1 MKRKGLRV
9 SLALLLVLV
18 MLATLAPAAFA
29 ADVERGYTVTVGD
42 NVWIAIESP
51 NAQNVA
57 TYSLDSGTLPEGLS
71 YGVNGNSLVVHGTV
85 AAMGNTSANFSV
97 TAGPTTYA
105 YNVSF
110 YVTETPVATPAPTPD
125 PAAPAAATATTTA
138 PAAPA
143 AQPVADSKLPKVTK
157 SPTDE
162 TVEEGKQAEFVARY
176 ENAIWAVWKF
186 ISPDGN
192 TVLRYDEAK
201 DYFEGLVII
210 DGNYSHMILKKIPYS
225 LNGWR
230 VACEYR
236 NNDGSVMTDT
246 ATITV
251 IPKVTPTPEPTPVPT
266 PEPTPVPTPEA
277 SPVVSETAG
286 TAGTGAE
293 NAGTA
298 ASGAVGGIDPNTAG
312 VIQAAEEGTESGD
325 GSTSAGSAAT
335 TDAATTAGTTTA
347 AGRTTASTGSR
358 SGKKFP
364 LIPLIVILLA
374 ALAIGLLVFFLRR
387 KRQDEEDDF
396 DYEEPV
402 VHRSTRSSRNNSGYQ
417 GRHTAHTERYTEDDY
432 ERDVDEDD
440 DYDEDR

>member
-1 MKRKGLRV
+1 MKMKGLRV

-18 MLATLAPAAFA
+18 LLTALTPAAFA
-29 ADVERGYTVTVGD
+29 ADVERGYTVTLGD

-57 TYSLDSGTLPEGLS
+57 TYSLDSGSLPEGLS

-85 AAMGNTSANFSV
+85 TALGNTAAAFSV
-97 TAGPTTYA
+97 TAGPSTYT
-105 YNVSF
+105 YSIDF
-110 YVTETPVATPAPTPD
+110 FVTETPVATPAPTPD
-125 PAAPAAATATTTA
+125 PAAPAAAAAQTA
-138 PAAPA
+138 PAANNA
-143 AQPVADSKLPKVTK
+143 KLPRVTK

-236 NNDGSVMTDT
+236 NNDGSVMTDM

-251 IPKVTPTPEPTPVPT
+251 IPKVTPTPEPTPIPTPAPT
-266 PEPTPVPTPEA
+266 PEPTPAPTP
-277 SPVVSETAG
+277 
-286 TAGTGAE
+286 
-293 NAGTA
+293 A
-298 ASGAVGGIDPNTAG
+298 ASESAGAVGTDAQGTESAGGAAVGGIDPATAG
-312 VIQAAEEGTESGD
+312 VIQASDD
-325 GSTSAGSAAT
+325 GSEGGEGGASGTATAVGTGSASAGS
-335 TDAATTAGTTTA
+335 
-347 AGRTTASTGSR
+347 TASTGKSTAASR
-358 SGKKFP
+358 FNLKKFP
-364 LIPLIVILLA
+364 LIPLLVILLA
-374 ALAIGLLVFFLRR
+374 AVAIGLLVFFLRR
-387 KRQDEEDDF
+387 RREDEEDEPDF
-396 DYEEPV
+396 EEPV
-402 VHRSTRSSRNNSGYQ
+402 VRRAPRSSRSSGGYQ
-417 GRHTAHTERYTEDDY
+417 GRHTAHTERYEEDDY
-432 ERDVDEDD
+432 ERDDSYDDE

>member
-1 MKRKGLRV
+1 MKMKGLRV

-29 ADVERGYTVTVGD
+29 ADVERGYTVTLGD

-57 TYSLDSGTLPEGLS
+57 TYSLDSGSLPEGLS

-85 AAMGNTSANFSV
+85 TALGNTAASFSV

-110 YVTETPVATPAPTPD
+110 YVTETPVATPAPTAD
-125 PAAPAAATATTTA
+125 PAAPAAATTTTTTTA
-138 PAAPA
+138 PAAQTA
-143 AQPVADSKLPKVTK
+143 VDSKLPRVTK

-266 PEPTPVPTPEA
+266 PEPTPVPTPA
-277 SPVVSETAG
+277 PSPAVSETAG

-293 NAGTA
+293 TAGTA
-298 ASGAVGGIDPNTAG
+298 GGIDPGTAG
-312 VIQAAEEGTESGD
+312 VIQATEEGAEG
-325 GSTSAGSAAT
+325 GNG
-335 TDAATTAGTTTA
+335 GTTTGTA
-347 AGRTTASTGSR
+347 ATAGSTATTGTAATSGRTTASTDSR
-358 SGKKFP
+358 SRKSFP

-402 VHRSTRSSRNNSGYQ
+402 VRRPTRSSRHNSGYQ
-417 GRHTAHTERYTEDDY
+417 GRHAAHTERYVEDDY
-432 ERDVDEDD
+432 ESDIDED
-440 DYDEDR
+440 DYDEEDR

>member
-1 MKRKGLRV
+1 MKMKGLRV

-29 ADVERGYTVTVGD
+29 ADVERGYTVTIGD

-57 TYSLDSGTLPEGLS
+57 TYSLDSGSLPEGLS

-85 AAMGNTSANFSV
+85 TALGNTAASFSV
-97 TAGPTTYA
+97 TAGPTTYV

-110 YVTETPVATPAPTPD
+110 YVTETPVATPAPTAD
-125 PAAPAAATATTTA
+125 PAAPAAATTTTTTTA
-138 PAAPA
+138 PAAQTA
-143 AQPVADSKLPKVTK
+143 VDSKLPRVTK

-266 PEPTPVPTPEA
+266 PEPTPVPTPVP
-277 SPVVSETAG
+277 SPVASETAG
-286 TAGTGAE
+286 TAATGAE
-293 NAGTA
+293 
-298 ASGAVGGIDPNTAG
+298 
-312 VIQAAEEGTESGD
+312 
-325 GSTSAGSAAT
+325 
-335 TDAATTAGTTTA
+335 TAGTTATGGTA
-347 AGRTTASTGSR
+347 AGTGTTTGVIQGPLGLRAMRYSVWKR
-358 SGKKFP
+358 S
-364 LIPLIVILLA
+364 V
-374 ALAIGLLVFFLRR
+374 
-387 KRQDEEDDF
+387 
-396 DYEEPV
+396 
-402 VHRSTRSSRNNSGYQ
+402 
-417 GRHTAHTERYTEDDY
+417 
-432 ERDVDEDD
+432 
-440 DYDEDR
+440 

>member
-1 MKRKGLRV
+1 MKMKGLRV

-29 ADVERGYTVTVGD
+29 ADVERGYTVTIGD

-57 TYSLDSGTLPEGLS
+57 TYSLDSGALPEGLS

-85 AAMGNTSANFSV
+85 TALGNTAASFSV
-97 TAGPTTYA
+97 TAGPTTYV

-110 YVTETPVATPAPTPD
+110 YVTETPVATPAPTAD
-125 PAAPAAATATTTA
+125 PAAPAAATTTTTTTA
-138 PAAPA
+138 PAAQTA
-143 AQPVADSKLPKVTK
+143 VDSKLPRVTK

-266 PEPTPVPTPEA
+266 PEPTPVPTPVP
-277 SPVVSETAG
+277 SPVASETAG
-286 TAGTGAE
+286 TAATGAE
-293 NAGTA
+293 TAGTTATGGTAAGTGTTTGGIQASEDGTESGGSTTAGTA
-298 ASGAVGGIDPNTAG
+298 ATGGT
-312 VIQAAEEGTESGD
+312 
-325 GSTSAGSAAT
+325 AAT
-335 TDAATTAGTTTA
+335 T
-347 AGRTTASTGSR
+347 GRTTASTDSR
-358 SGKKFP
+358 SRKSFP

-402 VHRSTRSSRNNSGYQ
+402 VRRPTRSSRHNSGYQ
-417 GRHTAHTERYTEDDY
+417 GRHAAHTERYAEDDY
-432 ERDVDEDD
+432 ESDIDEDD
-440 DYDEDR
+440 DYDQDR

>member
-1 MKRKGLRV
+1 MKMKGLRV

-29 ADVERGYTVTVGD
+29 ADVERGYTVTIGD

-57 TYSLDSGTLPEGLS
+57 AYSLDSGALPEGLS

-85 AAMGNTSANFSV
+85 TALGNTAASFSV
-97 TAGPTTYA
+97 TAGPTTYV

-110 YVTETPVATPAPTPD
+110 YVTETPVATPAPTAD
-125 PAAPAAATATTTA
+125 PAAPAAATTTTTTTA
-138 PAAPA
+138 PAAQTA
-143 AQPVADSKLPKVTK
+143 VDSKLPRVTK

-266 PEPTPVPTPEA
+266 PEPTPVPTPA
-277 SPVVSETAG
+277 PSPAVSETAG

-293 NAGTA
+293 TAGTTATGGTAAGTGTTTGVIQASEDGTESGGSTTAGTA
-298 ASGAVGGIDPNTAG
+298 ATGGT
-312 VIQAAEEGTESGD
+312 
-325 GSTSAGSAAT
+325 AAT
-335 TDAATTAGTTTA
+335 T
-347 AGRTTASTGSR
+347 GRTTASTDRRSR
-358 SGKKFP
+358 KSFP

-402 VHRSTRSSRNNSGYQ
+402 VRRPTRSSRHNSGYQ
-417 GRHTAHTERYTEDDY
+417 GRHAAHTERYAEDDY
-432 ERDVDEDD
+432 ESDIDEDD
-440 DYDEDR
+440 DYDQDR

>member
-1 MKRKGLRV
+1 MKMKGLRV

-29 ADVERGYTVTVGD
+29 ADVERGYTVTIGD

-57 TYSLDSGTLPEGLS
+57 TYSLDSGALPEGLS

-85 AAMGNTSANFSV
+85 TALGNTAASFSV
-97 TAGPTTYA
+97 TAGPTTYV

-110 YVTETPVATPAPTPD
+110 YVTETPVATPAPTAD
-125 PAAPAAATATTTA
+125 PAAPAAATTTTTTTA
-138 PAAPA
+138 PAAQTA
-143 AQPVADSKLPKVTK
+143 VDSKLPRVTK

-266 PEPTPVPTPEA
+266 PEPTPVPTPVP
-277 SPVVSETAG
+277 SPVASETAGTAATGAETAG
-286 TAGTGAE
+286 TAGTSGAA
-293 NAGTA
+293 AGTD
-298 ASGAVGGIDPNTAG
+298 SSTAG
-312 VIQAAEEGTESGD
+312 VIQASEDGAESGS
-325 GSTSAGSAAT
+325 GS
-335 TDAATTAGTTTA
+335 TTAGTAATGGTA
-347 AGRTTASTGSR
+347 ATTGRTTASTDSGSR
-358 SGKKFP
+358 KSFP

-402 VHRSTRSSRNNSGYQ
+402 VRRPTRSSRHNSGYQ
-417 GRHTAHTERYTEDDY
+417 GRHAAHTERYAEDDY
-432 ERDVDEDD
+432 ESDIDEDD
-440 DYDEDR
+440 DYDQDR

>member
-1 MKRKGLRV
+1 MKMKGLRV

-29 ADVERGYTVTVGD
+29 ADVERGYTVTIGD

-57 TYSLDSGTLPEGLS
+57 TYSLDSGALPEGLS

-85 AAMGNTSANFSV
+85 TALGNTAASFSV

-110 YVTETPVATPAPTPD
+110 YVTETPVATPAPTAD
-125 PAAPAAATATTTA
+125 PAAPAAATTTTTTTA
-138 PAAPA
+138 PAAQTA
-143 AQPVADSKLPKVTK
+143 VDSKLPRVTK

-266 PEPTPVPTPEA
+266 PEPTPVPTPVP
-277 SPVVSETAG
+277 SPVASETAG
-286 TAGTGAE
+286 TAATGAE
-293 NAGTA
+293 TAGTTATGGTAAGTGTTTGVIQASEDGTESGGSTTAGTA
-298 ASGAVGGIDPNTAG
+298 ATGGT
-312 VIQAAEEGTESGD
+312 
-325 GSTSAGSAAT
+325 AAT
-335 TDAATTAGTTTA
+335 T
-347 AGRTTASTGSR
+347 GRTTASTDSGSR
-358 SGKKFP
+358 KSFP

-402 VHRSTRSSRNNSGYQ
+402 VRRPTRSSRHNSGYQ
-417 GRHTAHTERYTEDDY
+417 GRHAAHTERYAEDDY
-432 ERDVDEDD
+432 ESDIDEDD
-440 DYDEDR
+440 DYDQDR

>member
-1 MKRKGLRV
+1 MKMKGLRV

-29 ADVERGYTVTVGD
+29 ADVERGYTVTIGD

-57 TYSLDSGTLPEGLS
+57 TYSLDSGALPEGLS

-85 AAMGNTSANFSV
+85 TALGNTAASFSV
-97 TAGPTTYA
+97 TAGPTTYV

-110 YVTETPVATPAPTPD
+110 YVTETPVATPAPTAD
-125 PAAPAAATATTTA
+125 PAAPAAATTTTTTTA
-138 PAAPA
+138 PAAQTA
-143 AQPVADSKLPKVTK
+143 VDSKLPRVTK

-266 PEPTPVPTPEA
+266 PEPTPVPTPVP
-277 SPVVSETAG
+277 SPVASETAG
-286 TAGTGAE
+286 TAATGAE
-293 NAGTA
+293 
-298 ASGAVGGIDPNTAG
+298 
-312 VIQAAEEGTESGD
+312 
-325 GSTSAGSAAT
+325 
-335 TDAATTAGTTTA
+335 TAGTTATGGTA
-347 AGRTTASTGSR
+347 AGTGTTTASTDSGSR
-358 SGKKFP
+358 KSFP

-402 VHRSTRSSRNNSGYQ
+402 VRRPTHSSRHNSGYQ
-417 GRHTAHTERYTEDDY
+417 GRHAAHTERYAEDDY
-432 ERDVDEDD
+432 ESDIDED
-440 DYDEDR
+440 DYDEEDR

>member
-1 MKRKGLRV
+1 MKMKGLRV

-29 ADVERGYTVTVGD
+29 ADVERGYTVTIGD

-51 NAQNVA
+51 NAQNIA
-57 TYSLDSGTLPEGLS
+57 TYSLDSGSLPEGLS
-71 YGVNGNSLVVHGTV
+71 YGVNGNSLVLHGTV
-85 AAMGNTSANFSV
+85 AALGNTAASFSV

-110 YVTETPVATPAPTPD
+110 YVTETPVATPAPTQD
-125 PAAPAAATATTTA
+125 PAAAATTTTTTTTTTT
-138 PAAPA
+138 A
-143 AQPVADSKLPKVTK
+143 AQPAVDSKLPRVTK

-266 PEPTPVPTPEA
+266 PEPTPVPTPVP
-277 SPVVSETAG
+277 SPVASETAG
-286 TAGTGAE
+286 TAATGPETAGTTATGGTAAGTGSTTGVIQASE
-293 NAGTA
+293 DGTESGSSTTAGTA
-298 ASGAVGGIDPNTAG
+298 ATGGT
-312 VIQAAEEGTESGD
+312 
-325 GSTSAGSAAT
+325 AAT
-335 TDAATTAGTTTA
+335 T
-347 AGRTTASTGSR
+347 GRTTAATGSR
-358 SGKKFP
+358 SSKKFP

-387 KRQDEEDDF
+387 KRQDEEDDY

-402 VHRSTRSSRNNSGYQ
+402 VRRSSRSSRNNSGYQ
-417 GRHTAHTERYTEDDY
+417 GRHAAHTERYVEDDY
-432 ERDVDEDD
+432 ESDIDEDD

>member
-1 MKRKGLRV
+1 MKMKGLRV

-29 ADVERGYTVTVGD
+29 ADVERGYTVTIGD

-57 TYSLDSGTLPEGLS
+57 TYSLDSGALPEGLS

-85 AAMGNTSANFSV
+85 TALGNTAASFSV
-97 TAGPTTYA
+97 TAGPTTYV

-110 YVTETPVATPAPTPD
+110 YVTETPVATPAPTAD
-125 PAAPAAATATTTA
+125 PAAPAAATTTTTTTA
-138 PAAPA
+138 PAAQTA
-143 AQPVADSKLPKVTK
+143 VDSKLPRVTK

-266 PEPTPVPTPEA
+266 PEPTPVPTPVP
-277 SPVVSETAG
+277 SPVASETAGTAATGAETAG
-286 TAGTGAE
+286 TAGTSGAA
-293 NAGTA
+293 AGTD
-298 ASGAVGGIDPNTAG
+298 SSTAG
-312 VIQAAEEGTESGD
+312 VIQASEDGAESGS
-325 GSTSAGSAAT
+325 GS
-335 TDAATTAGTTTA
+335 TTAGTAATGGTA
-347 AGRTTASTGSR
+347 ATTGRTTASTDSGSR
-358 SGKKFP
+358 KSFP

-402 VHRSTRSSRNNSGYQ
+402 VRRPTRSSRHNSGYQ
-417 GRHTAHTERYTEDDY
+417 GRHAAHTERYAEDDY
-432 ERDVDEDD
+432 ESDIDED
-440 DYDEDR
+440 DYDEEDR

>member
-1 MKRKGLRV
+1 MKMKGLRV

-29 ADVERGYTVTVGD
+29 ADVERGYTVTLGD

-57 TYSLDSGTLPEGLS
+57 TYSLDSGALPEGLS

-85 AAMGNTSANFSV
+85 TALGNTAASFSV

-110 YVTETPVATPAPTPD
+110 YVTETPVATPAPTQD
-125 PAAPAAATATTTA
+125 PAAPAAAVATTAAATTA
-138 PAAPA
+138 A
-143 AQPVADSKLPKVTK
+143 AQPAVDAKLPRVTK

-236 NNDGSVMTDT
+236 NNDGSVMTDM

-266 PEPTPVPTPEA
+266 PEPTPVPTPVP
-277 SPVVSETAG
+277 SPVMPETAG
-286 TAGTGAE
+286 TAGTGPEGGAT
-293 NAGTA
+293 AGTSGT
-298 ASGAVGGIDPNTAG
+298 SGAAAGTDSTTAG
-312 VIQAAEEGTESGD
+312 VIQAAEDGAESG
-325 GSTSAGSAAT
+325 S
-335 TDAATTAGTTTA
+335 TTAGTAATGGTA
-347 AGRTTASTGSR
+347 ATTGRTTAATGSR
-358 SGKKFP
+358 SSKKFP

-387 KRQDEEDDF
+387 KRQDEDDDY

-402 VHRSTRSSRNNSGYQ
+402 VRRSSRSSRGNSGYQ
-417 GRHTAHTERYTEDDY
+417 GRHAAHTERYVEDDY
-432 ERDVDEDD
+432 ESDIDEDD

>member
-1 MKRKGLRV
+1 MKMKGLRV

-29 ADVERGYTVTVGD
+29 ADVERGYTVTIGD

-57 TYSLDSGTLPEGLS
+57 TYSLDSGALPEGLS

-85 AAMGNTSANFSV
+85 TALGNTAASFSV
-97 TAGPTTYA
+97 TAGPTTYV

-110 YVTETPVATPAPTPD
+110 YVTETPVATPAPTAD
-125 PAAPAAATATTTA
+125 PAAPAAATTTTTTTA
-138 PAAPA
+138 PAAQTA
-143 AQPVADSKLPKVTK
+143 VDSKLPRVTK

-266 PEPTPVPTPEA
+266 PEPTPVPTPVP
-277 SPVVSETAG
+277 SPVASETAG
-286 TAGTGAE
+286 TAATGAE
-293 NAGTA
+293 TAGTTATGGTAAGTGTTTGVIQASEDGTESGGSTTAGTA
-298 ASGAVGGIDPNTAG
+298 ATGGT
-312 VIQAAEEGTESGD
+312 
-325 GSTSAGSAAT
+325 AAT
-335 TDAATTAGTTTA
+335 T
-347 AGRTTASTGSR
+347 GRTTASTDSGSR
-358 SGKKFP
+358 KSFP

-402 VHRSTRSSRNNSGYQ
+402 VRRPTRSSRHNSGYQ
-417 GRHTAHTERYTEDDY
+417 GRHAAHTERYAEDDY
-432 ERDVDEDD
+432 ESDIDEDD
-440 DYDEDR
+440 DYDQDR

>member
-1 MKRKGLRV
+1 MKMKGLRV

-29 ADVERGYTVTVGD
+29 ADVERGYTVTLGD

-57 TYSLDSGTLPEGLS
+57 TYSLDSGALPEGLS

-85 AAMGNTSANFSV
+85 TALGNTAASFSV

-110 YVTETPVATPAPTPD
+110 YVTETPVATPAPTAD
-125 PAAPAAATATTTA
+125 PAAPAAATTTTTTTA
-138 PAAPA
+138 PAAQTA
-143 AQPVADSKLPKVTK
+143 VDSKLPRVTK

-266 PEPTPVPTPEA
+266 PEPTPVPTPA
-277 SPVVSETAG
+277 PSPAVSETAG

-293 NAGTA
+293 GGATAGTA
-298 ASGAVGGIDPNTAG
+298 GTSGAAAGTDSSTAG
-312 VIQAAEEGTESGD
+312 VIQASEDGAESGS
-325 GSTSAGSAAT
+325 GS
-335 TDAATTAGTTTA
+335 TTAGTAATGGTA
-347 AGRTTASTGSR
+347 ATTGRTTASTDSR
-358 SGKKFP
+358 SRKSFP

-402 VHRSTRSSRNNSGYQ
+402 VRRPTHSSRHNSGYQ
-417 GRHTAHTERYTEDDY
+417 GRHAAHTERYAEDDY
-432 ERDVDEDD
+432 ESDIDED
-440 DYDEDR
+440 DYDEEDR